1 MKHHCDAWV
10 DYSLHSRLAAVGL
23 AVLTALGQAAC
34 GDSTAPLDYSSG
46 LEVSYSNGVNVVET
60 VILHGWRP
68 DTECGHTDNNLY
80 QGVCVPLAD
89 SPVDWAW
96 GSSFSADWSG
106 FISIPEAGDY
116 VFTSWVDGEV
126 FISVDGTVV
135 ADLNTVGDTYSGT
148 VAFQQGGWYP
158 ISMTFAT
165 NGGSNG
171 MHLGWQGPGV
181 ASGTVPADNLGY
193 R

>member
-1 MKHHCDAWV
+1 MVNHHATHV
-10 DYSLHSRLAAVGL
+10 SSRHSKLAAVGL
-23 AVLTALGQAAC
+23 SVLAGLSPAAC
-34 GDSTAPLDYSSG
+34 TDSTAPLDYTPG

-68 DTECGHTDNNLY
+68 ATECGHTDNNLY
-80 QGVCVPLAD
+80 QGVCVPLQD

-96 GSSFSADWSG
+96 GNSFTAEWSG
-106 FISIPEAGDY
+106 YISVPEAGAY
-116 VFTSWVDGEV
+116 VFSSWVDGDV

-135 ADLNTVGDTYSGT
+135 ADLNTVGSPYSGT
-148 VAFQQGGWYP
+148 VTFQEGGWYP
-158 ISMTFAT
+158 ISMTFTA
-165 NGGSNG
+165 NGGSNA
-171 MHLGWQGPGV
+171 MHLAWQGPGG